1 MTEDPYKTVEPAPFL
16 WLEQA
21 LHATV
26 HIGAMAYGVQLAIA
40 FLAVYNVL
48 HSTKKRYVWQTI
60 TFISFIVIL
69 STIYTACNIHFNEM
83 AWIDERNYPGG
94 PLAYQ
99 LEQQN
104 QKVQT
109 VGNVA
114 SVLLTIL
121 ADLCMLWRCYVVY
134 HNKWTVI
141 VIPGLVFLAIT
152 VLGMFVIV
160 RLADPGASLWAS
172 EVVDISVPYWSLS
185 ISFNLLITLMI
196 TSRILLMRKKIQASL
211 GRQYGSTYTGVAA
224 MMIECAIP
232 YALVSFIFIILYGLK
247 NTASNLFVPL
257 MTMIEGITPLLIIL
271 RVSGGQALS
280 KETVATAGEVSFVR
294 FRRGV
299 GRSTESASAPVNSTS
314 APVVNIEM
322 KTTHESSSEIS
333 KMHGVY
339 GISSA

>member
-16 WLEQA
+16 WLEQV

-48 HSTKKRYVWQTI
+48 HSSKKRYVWQTI
-60 TFISFIVIL
+60 TFISFIVML

-141 VIPGLVFLAIT
+141 AIPGLALLAIT
-152 VLGMFVIV
+152 ILGV
-160 RLADPGASLWAS
+160 LWAS
-172 EVVDISVPYWSLS
+172 EVIDISVPYWSLS

-196 TSRILLMRKKIQASL
+196 TSRILLMRKRIQASL
-211 GRQYGSTYTGVAA
+211 GRQYGTTYTGVAA

-247 NTASNLFVPL
+247 NTASNLFVPEL
-257 MTMIEGITPLLIIL
+257 PTLLIIL
-271 RVSGGQALS
+271 RVSRGQALS
-280 KETVATAGEVSFVR
+280 KETVASAGEVSFVR
-294 FRRGV
+294 FRRGIEQKSAMSS
-299 GRSTESASAPVNSTS
+299 STPVNSTS
-314 APVVNIEM
+314 APTVNIEM

-339 GISSA
+339 GISSV